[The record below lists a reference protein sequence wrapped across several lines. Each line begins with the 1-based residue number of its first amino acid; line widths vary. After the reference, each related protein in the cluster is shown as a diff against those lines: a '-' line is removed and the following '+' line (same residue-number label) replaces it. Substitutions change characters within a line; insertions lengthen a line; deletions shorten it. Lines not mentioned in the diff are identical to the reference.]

1 MLIIVYRATKSQG
14 KFRKI
19 SPVIFL
25 SAEEYRNPCS
35 LQGKDML
42 LTLFFLLY
50 ALICILI
57 LLLRTSR
64 HRTSVQFTCVFNTQN
79 TTFSGFIFV
88 SRKLLYFE
96 AQESVVLRFQPVC
109 FAVRSIP
116 HKLLYPPQ
124 SSVTVPESRTVS
136 HFSAAKL
143 YFPPIGSLW
152 RCAASLRIAC
162 AKCHIPK
169 GK

>member
-1 MLIIVYRATKSQG
+1 LRYFPSLACAVSVAGIAFACLMLIIVYRATKSQG
-14 KFRKI
+14 KIRKI
-19 SPVIFL
+19 SPVILL
-25 SAEEYRNPCS
+25 SAEEYRNLFS

-42 LTLFFLLY
+42 LALFFLLY

-64 HRTSVQFTCVFNTQN
+64 HRTGTRFTCVFNTQN

-109 FAVRSIP
+109 IAVRSIP
-116 HKLLYPPQ
+116 HKLL
-124 SSVTVPESRTVS
+124 
-136 HFSAAKL
+136 
-143 YFPPIGSLW
+143 
-152 RCAASLRIAC
+152 
-162 AKCHIPK
+162 
-169 GK
+169 